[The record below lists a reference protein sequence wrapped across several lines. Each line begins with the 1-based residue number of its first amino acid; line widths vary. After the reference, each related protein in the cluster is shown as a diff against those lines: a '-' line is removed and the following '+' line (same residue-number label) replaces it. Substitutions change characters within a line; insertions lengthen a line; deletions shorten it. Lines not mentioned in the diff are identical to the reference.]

1 MRLGGIGARCESEVK
16 PKAVFNPGLVF
27 LEKHEGA
34 AAMLIFVNV
43 MKLLKQFYAN
53 EIFVKIDPISFF
65 MSANQQ

>member
-1 MRLGGIGARCESEVK
+1 MRLGGVGARRQCELK
-16 PKAVFNPGLVF
+16 PEAVFDPVLVF

-53 EIFVKIDPISFF
+53 EIFV
-65 MSANQQ
+65 